1 MRLNTGRSGNV
12 EDRRGMGGIAV
23 GGGLGAVVL
32 ALVAMFLGVDPGAL
46 GGGGAAPDQNAPA
59 QAPPENDPAAD
70 TISRVLRS
78 TELTWEKIFQ
88 QMGRQYQ
95 DPRLVLYSG
104 GSQSGCGFAQSAV
117 GPFYCPRDERVYIDL
132 SFYHELHDRFG
143 APGQFAEAYVLAHEV
158 GHHVQN
164 QLGIAQQVEQ
174 AQRAA
179 GSEAEANQYS
189 VRLELQADCFAGVW
203 AYHANQAGEIQ
214 IDQTDVQGAI
224 TAATAIGDDR
234 LQQEAQ
240 GRVVPDSFTHGSSEQ
255 RVRWFSRG
263 LQSGDMNQCDTF
275 ATRAI

>member
-1 MRLNTGRSGNV
+1 
-12 EDRRGMGGIAV
+12 MGGMAV

-32 ALVAMFLGVDPGAL
+32 ALVAMFLGVDPGSL

-78 TELTWEKIFQ
+78 TELTWQKIFQ
-88 QMGRQYQ
+88 GMGRQYQ
-95 DPRLVLYSG
+95 DPRLVLYSRA
-104 GSQSGCGFAQSAV
+104 SQSGCGFAQAAV

-203 AYHANQAGEIQ
+203 AHHANQNGEIQ
-214 IDQTDVQGAI
+214 IDQSDVQGAI
-224 TAATAIGDDR
+224 AAATAIGDDR
-234 LQQEAQ
+234 LQKEAQ
-240 GRVVPDSFTHGSSEQ
+240 GYVVPDSFTHGSSEQ
-255 RVRWFSRG
+255 RVRWFTRG
-263 LQSGDMNQCDTF
+263 LQSGDVNQCDTF